1 MNQRFKR
8 GAGVLAL
15 LVAFVGGWEG
25 LRTVAYRDIV
35 GVPTI
40 CFGET
45 RGVAMGDSRTVEE
58 CKVMLGQGIAE
69 FAAGVDK
76 CLTRPASVPDLSYAA
91 FVSLAY
97 NIGNGAFCGSTLVRL
112 ANAGDMRAACDQ
124 ILRWNRAGGKVVQ
137 GLVNRRQAEHAMC
150 LDGLKT

>member
-8 GAGVLAL
+8 GAIVLAAI
-15 LVAFVGGWEG
+15 VTFIGGWEG

-45 RGVAMGDSRTVEE
+45 RGVKMGDSRTVEE
-58 CKVMLGQGIAE
+58 CRVMLGQGITE
-69 FAAGVDK
+69 FAAAVDR
-76 CLTRPASVPDLSYAA
+76 CLTRPERIPDRTYAA

-97 NIGNGAFCGSTLVRL
+97 NIGQGAFCGSTLARF
-112 ANAGDMRAACDQ
+112 ANAGDLRGACDQ

-137 GLVNRRQAEHAMC
+137 GLVNRRKAEHEMC
-150 LDGLKT
+150 LEGLRA

>member
-1 MNQRFKR
+1 MSQRFKR

-25 LRTVAYRDIV
+25 LRTTAYRDIV

-45 RGVAMGDSRTVEE
+45 RGVKMGDSRTVEE
-58 CKVMLGQGIAE
+58 CKVMLGDGLAD

-76 CLTRPASVPDLSYAA
+76 CLTRPALVPDKSYAA

-97 NIGNGAFCGSTLVRL
+97 NIGTGAFCGSSLVRL
-112 ANAGDMRAACDQ
+112 ANAGDNRGACDQ

-137 GLVNRRQAEHAMC
+137 GLVNRRKAEHEMC
-150 LDGLKT
+150 LDGLKA